1 MSTLEAE
8 ARTREQQAAIEEHL
22 AWIAEHGSLRAAI
35 RAHDTRLEC
44 GRLGEFLAGRR
55 CVFARNRTRRRYEH
69 KLRPAYPTT
78 TTDRIT

>member
-1 MSTLEAE
+1 MTPET
-8 ARTREQQAAIEEHL
+8 RTPEQQLAIDEHL
-22 AWIAEHGSLRAAI
+22 EWIAEHGGSLREAI
-35 RAHDTRLEC
+35 RAHATRLEG